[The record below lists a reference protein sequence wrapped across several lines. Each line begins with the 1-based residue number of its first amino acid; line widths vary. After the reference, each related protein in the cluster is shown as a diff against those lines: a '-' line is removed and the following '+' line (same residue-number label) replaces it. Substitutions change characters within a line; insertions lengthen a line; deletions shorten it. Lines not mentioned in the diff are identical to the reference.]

1 MIDMDKYKYRPNTMV
16 GRLREFLKSEVGSQ
30 PFTVT
35 QLVRAVVDNDP
46 VIAKRDRGSVRDGVN
61 NVVNEMCAKGELE
74 VISGGQRGRV
84 YVLKQGGGE

>member
-35 QLVRAVVDNDP
+35 QLVRAVMDNDAS
-46 VIAKRDRGSVRDGVN
+46 VAKRDAESVRDGATKMVQKMYAN
-61 NVVNEMCAKGELE
+61 GELD
-74 VISGGQRGRV
+74 VISGDKRGKV